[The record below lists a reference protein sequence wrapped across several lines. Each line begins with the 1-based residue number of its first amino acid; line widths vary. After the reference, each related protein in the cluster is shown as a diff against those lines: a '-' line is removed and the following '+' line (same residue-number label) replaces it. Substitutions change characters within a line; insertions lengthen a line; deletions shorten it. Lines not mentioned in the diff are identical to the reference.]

1 MAKIVIAPFGSLGD
15 LHPMIALALELRQ
28 RGHTVVFSTMDFYR
42 EKLETLGFEVRPMR
56 PHFDIEDR
64 DLVVKLLDPQKGP
77 ENMIK
82 HTIFPVLHETYEDLM
97 RNVADA
103 DLFISGEVVYAA
115 KSVSEKSGVKWVST
129 SLSPISLFSNFDP
142 GVFPQAEWL
151 DNLRF
156 MPVLFHQTLFA
167 FLRWTLNLS
176 GMFDQYKK
184 FRRDIG
190 LREDHDPVFREKA
203 SDLLHLVMFSKVL
216 MVPQPDWFPAA
227 VQTGFCFYDGQ
238 QDHGKMPDG
247 LQEFLHASEAAG
259 EPPIIFTLGS
269 AAVMDPGKFFEESI
283 AAAKKLNKRAVL
295 LYGVYNEPPAGL
307 TDDIAG
313 FPYAPY
319 SQVFPRAAAV
329 VHQGGIGTTSQVLR
343 AGVPMIVMP
352 YAHDQPDNAAR
363 CRRLGVSRTIGRYE
377 YNADVAVRELTPLL
391 NDPSYGA
398 KAVEVA
404 SIIETETGTL
414 TACDAIEAALR
425 K

>member
-28 RGHTVVFSTMDFYR
+28 RGHTIVFSTMEFYR
-42 EKLETLGFEVRPMR
+42 AKLESLGFEVRPMR

-82 HTIFPVLHETYEDLM
+82 HTIFPVLHETFEDLM

-115 KSVSEKSGVKWVST
+115 KSVAEKSGVKWVTT
-129 SLSPISLFSNFDP
+129 SLSPISLFSNYDP
-142 GVFPQAEWL
+142 GVFPMAEWL
-151 DNLRF
+151 ENLRF
-156 MPVLFHQTLFA
+156 MPVFFHQALFSVLRFTLQM
-167 FLRWTLNLS
+167 S
-176 GMFDQYKK
+176 GLFEQYKK
-184 FRRDIG
+184 FRHNIG
-190 LREDHDPVFREKA
+190 LREDHDPVFLEKA

-216 MVPQPDWFPAA
+216 MAPQPDWFPAA
-227 VQTGFCFYDGQ
+227 VQTGFCFYDGE
-238 QDHGKMPDG
+238 QDSGKMPDG
-247 LQEFLHASEAAG
+247 LAEFLDAG

-269 AAVMDPGKFFEESI
+269 AAVMDPGKFFDESI
-283 AAAKKLNKRAVL
+283 KAAKKLNRRAVL

-319 SQVFPRAAAV
+319 GQVFPRAAAV

-363 CRRLGVSRTIGRYE
+363 CRRLGVSRTICRFNYTAE
-377 YNADVAVRELTPLL
+377 TAVRELEPLL
-391 NDPSYGA
+391 SDPSYRA
-398 KAVEVA
+398 KAAEVR
-404 SIIETETGTL
+404 SIIESERGTAA
-414 TACDAIEAALR
+414 ACDAIEAALR